1 MEGQS
6 QRDVLQ
12 LEPAG
17 VVRVLRPADHLT
29 TARPRHEDH
38 AMPRFLI
45 ERDIPNAGAMTPE
58 QLADA
63 TQHSNAVLAAMDA
76 DLQWR
81 HSHVAGDRIYCVYA
95 PPSEGLLREHA
106 GRSGFPAHR
115 LTPLA
120 AVLGPAIP
128 SIPERTEAEA

>member
-17 VVRVLRPADHLT
+17 IVRVLRPADHLT

-45 ERDIPNAGAMTPE
+45 ERDIPNAGAMPPE
-58 QLADA
+58 PLADA
-63 TQHSNAVLAAMDA
+63 TQHSNAGLAAMDA
-76 DLQWR
+76 AIQSR
-81 HSHVAGDRIYCVYA
+81 HSTVARSRNSRAYD
-95 PPSEGLLREHA
+95 PPSQRM
-106 GRSGFPAHR
+106 
-115 LTPLA
+115 T
-120 AVLGPAIP
+120 
-128 SIPERTEAEA
+128 

>member
-45 ERDIPNAGAMTPE
+45 ERDIPTAGAMTPE

-63 TQHSNAVLAAMDA
+63 TQHLNAVLAAMDA
-76 DLQWR
+76 DIQWR
-81 HSHVAGDRIYCVYA
+81 HSYFPGDPLSYAYDAANEELIRPHAERLRI
-95 PPSEGLLREHA
+95 
-106 GRSGFPAHR
+106 PAHR
-115 LTPLA
+115 PPPPRR
-120 AVLGPAIP
+120 G
-128 SIPERTEAEA
+128 

>member
-1 MEGQS
+1 MRISDWSSDVCSSDLPLRPARVLRPARLGMEGQS
-6 QRDVLQ
+6 RRDVLQ

-45 ERDIPNAGAMTPE
+45 ERDIPNAGAMTPA

-63 TQHSNAVLAAMDA
+63 TQHSNAEVGRA
-76 DLQWR
+76 
-81 HSHVAGDRIYCVYA
+81 SC
-95 PPSEGLLREHA
+95 RE
-106 GRSGFPAHR
+106 RVC
-115 LTPLA
+115 TY
-120 AVLGPAIP
+120 V
-128 SIPERTEAEA
+128 

>member
-45 ERDIPNAGAMTPE
+45 ERDIPNAGAMTPA

-63 TQHSNAVLAAMDA
+63 TQHSNAVLAALDA
-76 DLQWR
+76 DIQLR
-81 HSHVAGDRIYCVYA
+81 HSYVPGHSLHCVYTPA
-95 PPSEGLLREHA
+95 SEGFARE
-106 GRSGFPAHR
+106 P
-115 LTPLA
+115 PDQ
-120 AVLGPAIP
+120 P
-128 SIPERTEAEA
+128 

>member
-38 AMPRFLI
+38 ALPRFLI
-45 ERDIPNAGAMTPE
+45 ERDIPTARAMTTE
-58 QLADA
+58 QPADA
-63 TQHSNAVLAAMDA
+63 TQHSNADLAPMAA
-76 DLQWR
+76 DIQWR
-81 HSHVAGDRIYCVYA
+81 HSSVPRARPHYVSHPPLHRRI
-95 PPSEGLLREHA
+95 SE
-106 GRSGFPAHR
+106 HR
-115 LTPLA
+115 
-120 AVLGPAIP
+120 
-128 SIPERTEAEA
+128 

>member
-76 DLQWR
+76 GIQWR
-81 HSHVAGDRIYCVYA
+81 HRYVAGHRIYCVYH
-95 PPSEGLLREHA
+95 PPTQGLIREHA
-106 GRSGFPAHR
+106 ERPRFPAHSV
-115 LTPLA
+115 TPAA
-120 AVLGPAIP
+120 AVLGPADP
-128 SIPERTEAEA
+128 

>member
-38 AMPRFLI
+38 AMQRFLI

-63 TQHSNAVLAAMDA
+63 TKHSKTVLAAMATDN
-76 DLQWR
+76 QWTLTIVPRDR
-81 HSHVAGDRIYCVYA
+81 HHFFYDPAT
-95 PPSEGLLREHA
+95 EGLTNTR
-106 GRSGFPAHR
+106 GDP
-115 LTPLA
+115 
-120 AVLGPAIP
+120 
-128 SIPERTEAEA
+128 